1 MASPTVVPLKAP
13 TKIENITV
21 VTGEDR
27 RYPIHL
33 RVYDEDG
40 ALQDLDV
47 SNCTFALRVVAA
59 RGGTALISGA
69 TTTSYSTS
77 GIKVQD
83 AAAGE
88 IDLVLAKADIA
99 ALTDGVQ
106 YEYAVTVTTPAGQTY
121 IPSLTYVA
129 LQGTL
134 YCQADV

>member
-13 TKIENITV
+13 TKIENLTV

-27 RYPIHL
+27 RYPMYL
-33 RVYDEDG
+33 QVYDVDG

-47 SNCTFALRVVAA
+47 SSCTFALRVVAD
-59 RGGTALISGA
+59 RGGTALISGG

-88 IDLVLAKADIA
+88 VDLVLAAADIA
-99 ALTDGVQ
+99 ALTEGVR
-106 YEYAVTVTTPAGQTY
+106 YEYAVKITTPAGQAY